1 LTNKNKKLLICD
13 FDGTLIDSSD
23 GILKAIELACGDC
36 GVKPVVPLE
45 KTIIGPPLEETLQ
58 HVTRI
63 SNSSELSELKKV
75 FIRIYDSGICN
86 LATPFPG
93 VDQMLRTVISEG
105 HELALATNKRKNP
118 VIQILQEQDWLKYF
132 SRIETVDSV
141 PDHRQTKAEMLIRI
155 LSQSA
160 DSRSAFYLG
169 DTEWDVL
176 AAAEAGVPCWIAA
189 WGYGEKHPHS
199 NMKVLES
206 PEEIVRLLKS
216 N

>member
-1 LTNKNKKLLICD
+1 MFNKKLLICD
-13 FDGTLIDSSD
+13 LDGTLIDSSD
-23 GILKAIELACGDC
+23 GILKAIELACDDC

-45 KTIIGPPLEETLQ
+45 KKIIGPPLEETLQ
-58 HVTRI
+58 LITQKT
-63 SNSSELSELKKV
+63 NSAELLNLKKA
-75 FIRIYDSGICN
+75 FIRIYDSGICR

-93 VDQMLRTVISEG
+93 VKNMLESVSLDG
-105 HELALATNKRKNP
+105 HQLALATNKRKNP

-176 AAAEAGVPCWIAA
+176 AAAEAGIPCWIAA